1 MILFN
6 KSNSYFT
13 IIFLFLTL
21 ISLTSTKVL
30 ISHGQTNLVPDKS
43 AIIKTTD
50 CISNMITGVFM
61 RANSDCSDNLLDAK
75 NNNSSNS
82 NLSNSKDSLPNE
94 IENNNNKTFTSSIIN
109 NGDLKKDD
117 DSLSLENPSSF
128 TQSLKLTQDLSLVNS
143 SSLQSIGDKVKSD
156 NSLDDNNKLKS
167 LLDKNKHGKEIFEC
181 FNRAVISISS
191 LPDSAIIKCAKDYN
205 SFN

>member
-1 MILFN
+1 VILFN

-30 ISHGQTNLVPDKS
+30 ISQGQTNLVPDKS

-94 IENNNNKTFTSSIIN
+94 FENNNNKTFTSPIIN
-109 NGDLKKDD
+109 NDLKKDD

-181 FNRAVISISS
+181 FDRAIISISS

>member
-1 MILFN
+1 VILFN

-13 IIFLFLTL
+13 IIILFLTL

-30 ISHGQTNLVPDKS
+30 ISQGQTNLVPDKS

-94 IENNNNKTFTSSIIN
+94 FENNNNKTFTSPIIN
-109 NGDLKKDD
+109 NDLKKDD

-181 FNRAVISISS
+181 FDRAIISISS

>member
-6 KSNSYFT
+6 KSNRYFT

-21 ISLTSTKVL
+21 ILLNSTKVL
-30 ISHGQTNLVPDKS
+30 ISQGQTNLVPDKS
-43 AIIKTTD
+43 SIIKSTD

-61 RANSDCSDNLLDAK
+61 RINSNCNDNLLDIK
-75 NNNSSNS
+75 NNNNSNS
-82 NLSNSKDSLPNE
+82 NVLDGNDSLSNE
-94 IENNNNKTFTSSIIN
+94 IGNIDNKTFASSAIN
-109 NGDLKKDD
+109 NKDLKKGD
-117 DSLSLENPSSF
+117 LENPSSF
-128 TQSLKLTQDLSLVNS
+128 AQSFNHIKDLSLVNS

-156 NSLDDNNKLKS
+156 NSLDDNNKLKNI
-167 LLDKNKHGKEIFEC
+167 LDKNRHGKEIFDC
-181 FNRAVISISS
+181 FNRAVNSISS